1 MSDISDAL
9 IWLIAVPNTLG
20 IHALCSDLKI
30 EFEIEFEIDLRAY
43 FEMLKKRNVGAQK
56 RPGRITE
63 AMGVKLVVEG
73 LSRMRYSVT

>member
-20 IHALCSDLKI
+20 LHALCSDLK
-30 EFEIEFEIDLRAY
+30 IEFEIDLRAY